1 MNRNYRIVFNP
12 KTAVYKVAS
21 EKTRSRGKGGAA
33 RTVLGSGLTAVLLWG
48 TGCTPAWS
56 LPDLN
61 VENLPA
67 TTLSGGLPTDYGS
80 VFVGY
85 NGIGQLNI
93 ENAAAISA
101 SQSYIGYVP
110 IARGEVNLTGA
121 GSSWT
126 SGTMVV
132 GVHGTGI
139 VNVEAGATVIN
150 DWTIIANVVDS
161 QGTMTVSGSN
171 SRLTS
176 LTELLVGDS
185 GTGTLNIKAGGT
197 VQSVISTIGGGSDDS
212 QPTSGNGTVNVS
224 GLGSSFVS
232 SYALLVGYSGNGK
245 LTIEGGAT
253 ASAPIIYLGGY
264 SGVSGEISVNGAGSQ
279 LTGSTLTVGGQGI
292 GTLKVEGGGAVDNVD
307 ATIARLVGSAGT
319 VSVNGMGS
327 RWTNSGSLT
336 IGDQGAGT
344 LNISNGG
351 SVFANSLTLGGSAS
365 GSGVFVLNGTEG
377 RRGVLHTSMVGRGS
391 GAASFVWDGG
401 ILRAQINTTNIIPDF
416 VVGEV
421 DVRSGGAFIDSNGN
435 DIGLTTAGLLTGVG
449 GLTKQGAGTLSLA
462 GSNTYAGNTT
472 VSEGRLLFD
481 SYTQSASQTL
491 GIGVSGNVNYGKL
504 VVTNAANFAADAKI
518 AVDVR
523 DISTLAKDQILAGVI
538 SAGTLNASTFNVTDN
553 SAIFNFRAAIHGNAV
568 DLTVLP
574 GVAVYDAVRNTG
586 ASGASGAAQVFD
598 DIINNGSTGDMGAVV
613 TALGSIATQGEVG
626 RAVSQTLPA
635 QNAGVTQVG
644 KGVLNTVNKLIENRQ
659 SGASGLSGGDNL
671 SNRSAWL
678 KPFGSRASQDDK
690 DGISGFNA
698 TTWGLAGGIEGDLS
712 QSTRIGVAYA
722 YANSKVNGNTALSGA
737 QQRVNVDAHVLAL
750 YGSTELDHGLTLGL
764 QGDIGQNSNEGT
776 RNINFGGLN
785 RTARSDYKT
794 YTAHAGISLAKS
806 LALNERTSITP
817 RIRAD
822 YTWLRDQSYREQ
834 GANALNLDVA
844 KNSSEAFVLGADAR
858 ISHELSK
865 RSRVEA
871 YAGAGYD
878 TINKTGNIV
887 ASYAGVPGQ
896 VFATPGI
903 SHSAWLFAGGLGYVH
918 QTLRGTEISMR
929 YDVEGRGDYT
939 NQSASVRAKWVF

>member
-1 MNRNYRIVFNP
+1 MNSNYRIVFNP
-12 KTAVYKVAS
+12 KTAAYKLAS
-21 EKTRSRGKGGAA
+21 ARGKGGTA

-48 TGCTPAWS
+48 TGCAPAWS
-56 LPDLN
+56 LPFLMVD
-61 VENLPA
+61 NLPA
-67 TTLSGGLPTDYGS
+67 TTFSGGPITDYGGA
-80 VFVGY
+80 FVGM
-85 NGIGQLNI
+85 NAAGQLNI

-101 SQSYIGYVP
+101 IQSYIGWAPTATGVA
-110 IARGEVNLTGA
+110 ILTGA
-121 GSSWT
+121 GSNWT
-126 SGTMVV
+126 SGVMYV
-132 GVHGTGI
+132 GFHGTGT
-139 VNVEAGATVIN
+139 VNVEAGAAVIN
-150 DWTIIANVVDS
+150 DVTIIASEVGS
-161 QGTMTVSGSN
+161 QGSMTVSGSN

-176 LTELLVGDS
+176 STELGVGAL
-185 GTGTLNIKAGGT
+185 GTGSLNIKAGGT
-197 VQSVISTIGGGSDDS
+197 VQSVISTIGGVSDDS
-212 QPTSGNGTVNVS
+212 QAKSGNGTVNVS

-232 SYALLVGYSGNGK
+232 SYALLVGYSGTGK
-245 LTIEGGAT
+245 LTIEDGAT
-253 ASAPIIYLGGY
+253 ASAQIIYLGGQ
-264 SGVSGEISVNGAGSQ
+264 SGVSGELSVNGAGSQ
-279 LTGSTLTVGGQGI
+279 LTGSTLIVGAQGI
-292 GTLKVEGGGAVDNVD
+292 
-307 ATIARLVGSAGT
+307 
-319 VSVNGMGS
+319 
-327 RWTNSGSLT
+327 
-336 IGDQGAGT
+336 GT

-351 SVFANSLTLGGSAS
+351 LVNSADATIALGAASTGVVSVSGLDAKWLNQSGTVIVGGTGNGTLNISDGGAVFADSLTLGQSTS
-365 GSGVFVLNGTEG
+365 GRGVLALSGTEG
-377 RRGVLHTSMVGRGS
+377 RRGVLQTSIVGRGT
-391 GAASFVWDGG
+391 GAASLIWEGG
-401 ILRAQINTTNIIPDF
+401 VLRAQVNNTNVISGF

-421 DVRSGGAFIDSNGN
+421 DVRSGGAFIDSNGY
-435 DIGLTTAGLLTGVG
+435 DIGLTTAGLLAGVG

-481 SYTQSASQTL
+481 SYAQSASQTL

-504 VVTNAANFAADAKI
+504 AVTNAANFAADARI

-553 SAIFNFRAAIHGNAV
+553 SAIFNFRAAINGNAV

-574 GVAVYDAVRNTG
+574 GVAVYDAVRNSG

-613 TALGSIATQGEVG
+613 TALGSLATQGEVG

-659 SGASGLSGGDNL
+659 GDSSGISGGDNF

-698 TTWGLAGGIEGDLS
+698 TTWGLAGGIEGDLR
-712 QSTRIGVAYA
+712 QGTRIGLAYA

-737 QQRVNVDAHVLAL
+737 QQRVDVDAHVLAL
-750 YGSTELDHGLTLGL
+750 YGATELANGMTLGF
-764 QGDIGQNSNEGT
+764 QGDIGQNSNDGT

-785 RTARSDYKT
+785 RTATSDYKT

-806 LALNERTSITP
+806 LALDERTSITP

-822 YTWLRDQSYREQ
+822 YTWLRDQGYREQ

-858 ISHELSK
+858 ISHVLND
-865 RSRVEA
+865 RSRIEA

-878 TINKTGNIV
+878 TINKAGNIV
-887 ASYAGVPGQ
+887 ASYAGSLGQ
-896 VFATPGI
+896 VFATPGV
-903 SHSAWLFAGGLGYVH
+903 SHSPWLFAGGLGYVH
-918 QTLRGTEISMR
+918 QTMGGTEISLR
-929 YDVEGRGDYT
+929 YDVEGRSDYT
-939 NQSASVRAKWVF
+939 NQSASVKAKWAF